1 MATSVHGTLRPNGA
15 PVLRREIL
23 ANSIT
28 VTVLDSVKVAS
39 GFIALGT
46 AGALVFGHVMGI
58 GTNKGVGLTTTG
70 VVGAEL
76 GSYFGTFATA
86 SDNQTVAMVRA
97 ECDVSKETLMS
108 FTPSA
113 ALGTTTGSNLLGYR
127 IDLSDEDTTDE
138 ATAHATNTSQYHIW
152 GVDPQVSTNHVI
164 SILES
169 GPFGV

>member
-1 MATSVHGTLRPNGA
+1 MAFKAAGTLSANSA
-15 PVLRREIL
+15 PVLRHEIL

-28 VTVLDSVKVAS
+28 VTIGDSVKTAS

-46 AGALVFGHVMGI
+46 AGALVFGHVTGI
-58 GTNKGVGLTTTG
+58 ATKKGVGMNTTG
-70 VVGAEL
+70 VAGAEM
-76 GSYFGTFATA
+76 GSFVDTFATA
-86 SDNQTVAMVRA
+86 SDNQTVAKIVA
-97 ECDVSKETLMS
+97 ETDISKTTLYS
-108 FTPSA
+108 ADPNA

-127 IDLSDEDTTDE
+127 IDLADEDNTDE

-152 GVDPQVSTNHVI
+152 GVDPVDSGNHIV